1 MSVIIA
7 NKQKKA
13 GEKSPA
19 KSSDDKPVK
28 RQRKT
33 KTKEEGK

>member
-19 KSSDDKPVK
+19 KSSTQDSQPAK
-28 RQRKT
+28 RTRK
-33 KTKEEGK
+33 KEE

>member
-19 KSSDDKPVK
+19 KSSDEQPK
-28 RQRKT
+28 KT
-33 KTKEEGK
+33 RRSKKNQEG